1 MIQHAEVQ
9 ARGRISARPSLK
21 VATVTEAASM
31 SVNKPLQSPTAFGTD
46 ASSMQ
51 MQVGGRSEGG
61 YARGA
66 AGPGEI
72 SVLPFQFCRDP
83 ETALFKSEKPSYR
96 TGVGNIQPTGPLRA
110 AKSFVL
116 ALPRRP
122 QEGLEIQSICSR
134 LFLH

>member
-66 AGPGEI
+66 AGPGKSLYFPSNFAEI
-72 SVLPFQFCRDP
+72 LKLPFLSPKNQVT
-83 ETALFKSEKPSYR
+83 EQGWGTSS
-96 TGVGNIQPTGPLRA
+96 
-110 AKSFVL
+110 
-116 ALPRRP
+116 P
-122 QEGLEIQSICSR
+122 QAP
-134 LFLH
+134 